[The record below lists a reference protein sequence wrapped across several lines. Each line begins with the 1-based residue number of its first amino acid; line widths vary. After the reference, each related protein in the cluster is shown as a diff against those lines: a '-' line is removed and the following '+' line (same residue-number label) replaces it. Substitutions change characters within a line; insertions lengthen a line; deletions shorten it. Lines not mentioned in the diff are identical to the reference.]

1 MSILS
6 WLVGSPAATPAS
18 SGASAPVVAAPASA
32 FGTLVSTGLNSFFQV
47 ITALGGGIAGSGIL
61 PNLLDPTKGPLTALA
76 SQNTVIGALMVG
88 ASWYISH
95 QVIQGSNATT
105 VAAQAATTTVAA
117 QAAKVS
123 PTPAA
128 A

>member
-6 WLVGSPAATPAS
+6 FLIGSPAPVSSTP
-18 SGASAPVVAAPASA
+18 GAPVVAAPASA

-61 PNLLDPTKGPLTALA
+61 PNLLDPSKGPLAALA
-76 SQNTVIGALMVG
+76 SQNTVVGALMVA

-105 VAAQAATTTVAA
+105 VAAQSTSAVS
-117 QAAKVS
+117 VS
-123 PTPAA
+123 PTHAA